1 MRTALLLT
9 ALMLASP
16 VAAQTVEDVNNTI
29 DNVLGDHTKFEEA
42 FHAVQSAVADNDA
55 EAFAAWVAYPIGVN
69 IEGEDTVLETPE
81 ALVEQYDSFMTEE
94 ITAAVTGQRY
104 EEVLVN
110 FQGIM
115 FGEGQV
121 WINGVCTDD
130 ECSEF
135 DARVI
140 TIQSVEE

>member
-1 MRTALLLT
+1 MRTALLIS

-16 VAAQTVEDVNNTI
+16 VAAQTVEDVNSTI
-29 DNVLGDHTKFEEA
+29 DNLLGDHTKFEAA

-69 IEGEDTVLETPE
+69 IEGEDIVLETPE

-94 ITAAVTGQRY
+94 ITAAVTEQRY

-110 FQGIM
+110 YQGIM
-115 FGEGQV
+115 FGDGQV
-121 WINGVCTDD
+121 WINGVCADD
-130 ECSEF
+130 ACSDF
-135 DARVI
+135 DVRVI
-140 TIQSVEE
+140 TIQSAVE

>member
-1 MRTALLLT
+1 MRIVLLLT

-29 DNVLGDHTKFEEA
+29 DNVLGDHTKFEAA
-42 FHAVQSAVADNDA
+42 FHAVQDAVADYDA

-69 IEGEDTVLETPE
+69 IEGEDVVLETPE

-94 ITAAVTGQRY
+94 ITTAVIGQRY

-115 FGEGQV
+115 FGDGQV
-121 WINGVCTDD
+121 WINGVCADD
-130 ECSEF
+130 ECSAF
-135 DARVI
+135 DVRVV
-140 TIQSVEE
+140 TIQSAVE